1 MKKEKQS
8 YFITGTDTEIGKT
21 FVTSTLLY
29 LFAQQGEKVV
39 GMKPIAAGA
48 TIENGE
54 WVNEDVA
61 ALQAASNVKVAVDL
75 MAPYVFPLAV
85 APHIAAKE
93 AGRTIDIVQCVL
105 CYQNL
110 QSVAERVLVEG
121 VGGFRVPLTDQEDTT
136 DLTVHLGLPV
146 IMVVGIRLGCIS
158 MALLTI
164 EAILAR
170 GLSLAGWVANII
182 DPHMAHIEDNIA
194 ALAKRIPAPLLGK
207 IPYLVRALP
216 EDAAV
221 YLDISLL

>member
-48 TIENGE
+48 TMENGV

-61 ALQAASNVKVAVDL
+61 ALQVASKVKVAVDL

-93 AGRTIDIVQCVL
+93 AGRTIDIAQCIL
-105 CYQNL
+105 CYRNL
-110 QSVAERVLVEG
+110 HTMADRVLVEG

-136 DLTVHLGLPV
+136 DLALGLGLPI
-146 IMVVGIRLGCIS
+146 IMVVGMRLGCIS

-170 GLSLAGWVANII
+170 GLTLAGWVANII
-182 DPHMAHIEDNIA
+182 DPHMVHIEDNIA
-194 ALAKRIPAPLLGK
+194 ALEKRIPAPLLGK
-207 IPYLVRALP
+207 SPYLAQALP
-216 EDAAV
+216 EGAV
-221 YLDISLL
+221 SYLDISLL